1 MQVGAFGMR
10 MKAST
15 ISVAQSRSFFVQLNV
30 PVLGWLRDTQNY
42 IDLAAPGPTLRDV
55 APSRVER
62 DLELRQ
68 PIVHCL
74 HG

>member
-10 MKAST
+10 IKAST

-42 IDLAAPGPTLRDV
+42 IHLAARGSTLWGV

-68 PIVHCL
+68 PVVHCL